1 MRPFMRAVT
10 AGVFAIILM
19 GSADRFVA
27 RAAQESPAPG
37 VPVTVAE
44 ERARRISNLRYDL
57 HFTIPADSAAP
68 IDAKATL
75 RFALV
80 DRASP
85 LVLDFAAP
93 GPLQAESRGRPISVV
108 AANEHVLI
116 PPSDL
121 VEGENEI
128 SIAFQAGNAAMNR
141 NPEFMY
147 MLFVPARA
155 RLAFPCFDQPDL

>member
-57 HFTIPADSAAP
+57 HFTIPADAAAP
-68 IDAKATL
+68 IDAKAPV
-75 RFALV
+75 RFALI
-80 DRASP
+80 DRTRP

-93 GPLQAESRGRPISVV
+93 GRIQAESHGRPITVRAV
-108 AANEHVLI
+108 NEHVLI
-116 PPSDL
+116 QPSDL
-121 VEGENEI
+121 LEGENEI
-128 SIAFQAGNAAMNR
+128 T
-141 NPEFMY
+141 
-147 MLFVPARA
+147 
-155 RLAFPCFDQPDL
+155 